1 VSFTGSTTGMRPFG
15 KQLNGQPGH
24 PYAGFVWAVS
34 GTVNS
39 TIPTFAANVSG
50 PLSIEVEK
58 VGGGYETKSF
68 SMSSR
73 SIGTD
78 GKVSLA
84 PGGAFQGVST
94 FNFTLP

>member
-1 VSFTGSTTGMRPFG
+1 MRAFG
-15 KQLNGQPGH
+15 KQLSGQPGH
-24 PYAGFVWAVS
+24 PYAGFVWNVS
-34 GTVNS
+34 GTVS
-39 TIPTFAANVSG
+39 PTTPTFAASASG
-50 PLSIEVEK
+50 TLSIEVEK
-58 VGGGYETKSF
+58 VGGGFETKSF

-78 GKVSLA
+78 GKVTLA